1 MKTHRYSLVV
11 NVFSLSLLVGAAACS
26 TASDTNEP
34 GNTGGSG
41 SSNSGGSKATGGS
54 SPTGSGGSSNTGGS
68 GSGGSASGGGAGS
81 STGGSLGTGGSE
93 TGGTGGGSGGTSGAG
108 GAGTDASASTG
119 GAGGTADAGGMETG
133 TPPAGGPMTIKVE
146 GLDMSPKYDAPVF
159 PKTASHPDDM
169 SPAISWTGMPDGTKS
184 FAVSMIDTGQTNGMK
199 VTPGGG
205 TKAHW
210 VYFDI
215 PTTATGL
222 PANLPH
228 TATLTDPAG
237 TKTTKFAGGTGYF
250 GPGAGSVNI
259 YAITV
264 WALKVPTLGA
274 AAGVASATAYG
285 MLQANSLGKATFIV
299 VGKLG
304 GL

>member
-1 MKTHRYSLVV
+1 
-11 NVFSLSLLVGAAACS
+11 
-26 TASDTNEP
+26 
-34 GNTGGSG
+34 
-41 SSNSGGSKATGGS
+41 
-54 SPTGSGGSSNTGGS
+54 
-68 GSGGSASGGGAGS
+68 
-81 STGGSLGTGGSE
+81 
-93 TGGTGGGSGGTSGAG
+93 
-108 GAGTDASASTG
+108 
-119 GAGGTADAGGMETG
+119 METG
-133 TPPAGGPMTIKVE
+133 TPPAGGPLTIKVE

-159 PKTASHPDDM
+159 PKTASHPADM

-250 GPGAGSVNI
+250 GPGAGTVNI

-299 VGKLG
+299 VGKLD